1 MSVSCSQKRNK
12 LTNVVSSLVSQ
23 VPHLRRIAAL
33 LRWVGDAAGILGEG
47 FERKENLVTRM
58 NNSQTQTSQ
67 SLTPHASNSCGLRAA
82 PEALLDSEQGRVDRA
97 PLDGLA
103 GKSILNPRQFDRRTI
118 VALSQLAARLETRNV
133 EMDKPL
139 DGKIA
144 ITAFFEPSTR
154 TRLSFESAVQ
164 RLDGKVLSVPDG
176 QVTGIA
182 KGESLADIG
191 EMFNTYGDVV
201 IMRHPVTESIDE
213 IRRNLQRPLINAGN
227 GSGHH
232 PTQALIDWYALL
244 KWRPELRL
252 PNCPE
257 SARIHLGIIGTPGSM
272 RAVKSFLRLS
282 LMFLGAVKKITL
294 ISELADPVGLDLT
307 EPIEQSPI
315 PIDITNDAQD
325 VLPHLDVIYVNS
337 IAFLG
342 DSYRNLDSRYK
353 LDGSSQLK
361 SDAVIMHPLARNEEL
376 SVELDDTPHN
386 LYFAQ
391 AAGAVFLR
399 QALLAAVLDRL
410 NRISDI

>member
-1 MSVSCSQKRNK
+1 MNTLPAPQLYRALTDYATNSKGQKLCPEK
-12 LTNVVSSLVSQ
+12 LLDATRNVVDRESLS
-23 VPHLRRIAAL
+23 A
-33 LRWVGDAAGILGEG
+33 
-47 FERKENLVTRM
+47 
-58 NNSQTQTSQ
+58 
-67 SLTPHASNSCGLRAA
+67 
-82 PEALLDSEQGRVDRA
+82 
-97 PLDGLA
+97 LA
-103 GKSILNPRQFDRRTI
+103 GQSILNPRQFDRRQV
-118 VALSQLAARLETRNV
+118 VALAQLAALLETRNV

-144 ITAFFEPSTR
+144 ITAFFEASTR

-201 IMRHPVTESIDE
+201 IMRHPDTNSVEE

-232 PTQALIDWYALL
+232 PTQALIDWFTIL
-244 KWRPELRL
+244 KWRPELCTED
-252 PNCPE
+252 CP
-257 SARIHLGIIGTPGSM
+257 ADRRIHIGIIGTPGSM
-272 RAVKSFLRLS
+272 RAVKSFLRLT
-282 LMFLGAVKKITL
+282 LMFTGAVNRITL

-307 EPIEQSPI
+307 ETIEESPI
-315 PIDITNDAQD
+315 PIDITNDATE
-325 VLPHLDVIYVNS
+325 VLSELNVVYVNS

-342 DSYRNLDSRYK
+342 DSYRKLDNRYK
-353 LDGSSQLK
+353 LDRNSNLRP
-361 SDAVIMHPLARNEEL
+361 DAVIMHPLARNDEL
-376 SVELDDTPHN
+376 SVDLDETQHN

-399 QALLAAVLDRL
+399 QALLTAVLDRL
-410 NRISDI
+410 DRISGI

>member
-1 MSVSCSQKRNK
+1 MSTVTDKKALQALTSCA
-12 LTNVVSSLVSQ
+12 TNSKGQRL
-23 VPHLRRIAAL
+23 
-33 LRWVGDAAGILGEG
+33 
-47 FERKENLVTRM
+47 N
-58 NNSQTQTSQ
+58 
-67 SLTPHASNSCGLRAA
+67 
-82 PEALLDSEQGRVDRA
+82 PEELLDFFQQRVDREA
-97 PLDGLA
+97 LEALA
-103 GKSILNPRQFDRRTI
+103 GQSIINPRQFDRRTV
-118 VALSQLAARLETRNV
+118 VALAQLAALLESRNV

-144 ITAFFEPSTR
+144 ITAFFEASTR

-201 IMRHPVTESIDE
+201 IMRHPDTDSVDE

-232 PTQALIDWYALL
+232 PTQALIDWFALL
-244 KWRPELRL
+244 KWRPQLAVET
-252 PNCPE
+252 CDPE
-257 SARIHLGIIGTPGSM
+257 QRVHLGIIGTPGSM

-282 LMFLGAVKKITL
+282 LMFPGAVKRITL
-294 ISELADPVGLDLT
+294 ISEMADPVGLDLT

-315 PIDITNDAQD
+315 PIDITNDAQE
-325 VLPHLDVIYVNS
+325 VLPELDVVYVNS

-342 DSYRNLDSRYK
+342 DSYKNLDARYK
-353 LDGSSQLK
+353 LSASSNLK
-361 SDAVIMHPLARNEEL
+361 PQSVILHPLARNDEL
-376 SVELDDTPHN
+376 AEDLDETDHN

-391 AAGAVFLR
+391 AAGAVFVR
-399 QALLAAVLDRL
+399 QALLTAVLNRL
-410 NRISDI
+410 DRISGI